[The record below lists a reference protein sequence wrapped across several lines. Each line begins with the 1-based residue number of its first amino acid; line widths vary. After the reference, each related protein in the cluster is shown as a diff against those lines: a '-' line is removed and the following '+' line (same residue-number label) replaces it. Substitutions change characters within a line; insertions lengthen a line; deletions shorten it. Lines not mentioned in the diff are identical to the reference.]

1 MLNTVCKC
9 VCHSQLAAIIMM
21 MYMGFQ
27 GKQLKSVYAC
37 FPLFHAKIIKSD
49 EKYITLSQLM
59 SNLCKLI
66 EIQD

>member
-37 FPLFHAKIIKSD
+37 FPLFHAKIIKTD

>member
-9 VCHSQLAAIIMM
+9 VSHSQLAAIIMM

-27 GKQLKSVYAC
+27 GKQLKSVCAW
-37 FPLFHAKIIKSD
+37 FPLFLAKIIKSD
-49 EKYITLSQLM
+49 EKYITLSQLI